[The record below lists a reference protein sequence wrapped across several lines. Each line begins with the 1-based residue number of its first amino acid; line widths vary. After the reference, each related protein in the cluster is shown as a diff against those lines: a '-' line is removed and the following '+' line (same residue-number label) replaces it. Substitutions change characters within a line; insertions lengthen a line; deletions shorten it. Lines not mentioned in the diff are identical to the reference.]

1 MLPIT
6 LLAMAIVLIFMLN
19 IYIQLTSENKK
30 SIDEQ
35 AKKSRIVPNTI
46 QSMFEII
53 GSDNNATEKIEKLNN
68 VIISEFKPK
77 YSSIVLYDGY
87 DYEVKATNVQEE
99 FIDSIKNV
107 AKENTFVN
115 YVTKNISKYI
125 VSTEYK
131 TLSYRSAIERNIKSA
146 IFSPIYFNNTYL
158 GFWII
163 EDVKEHSFDDLS
175 EQDLAKFKYN
185 IGLFVENVLA
195 QNTIEIAENTD
206 KQTGFYNNTY
216 LYSNSR
222 ALITA
227 HETSSLSL
235 ICLKNI
241 PDINEKYGRNLGNTL
256 ILKVANA
263 IRETVS
269 KESLLIRYSGI
280 RLLILTPGSNAQIAQ
295 PIMEKVLTRIRS
307 ELEYVDDEKVVLDAQ
322 ILVHTIKRQSN
333 IEKEIQ
339 DMVSYIDEM
348 KQVNTIKII

>member
-35 AKKSRIVPNTI
+35 AKKSRIVSNTI

-206 KQTGFYNNTY
+206 KQTGFYSEANEPE
-216 LYSNSR
+216 LPPLRRSR
-222 ALITA
+222 AMLLPPQRKFRIA
-227 HETSSLSL
+227 SIAPGAVLYPYNPYSSISKYLCFTF
-235 ICLKNI
+235 CLALK
-241 PDINEKYGRNLGNTL
+241 RFTL
-256 ILKVANA
+256 TCSSVRFSNPA
-263 IRETVS
+263 IF
-269 KESLLIRYSGI
+269 L
-280 RLLILTPGSNAQIAQ
+280 
-295 PIMEKVLTRIRS
+295 
-307 ELEYVDDEKVVLDAQ
+307 
-322 ILVHTIKRQSN
+322 
-333 IEKEIQ
+333 
-339 DMVSYIDEM
+339 
-348 KQVNTIKII
+348 